1 MDRIRPLPVPGR
13 RDDGKALLIALRPS
27 LEATWALCCGCL
39 AAGSSPWSGATG
51 FRVLATWLIADVV
64 LGCVL
69 AQLLALK
76 RVSLAVNGP
85 TGAAKASSFAFV
97 IPYAEPGSPGQR
109 LAEALNGHVAQWK
122 SSIWPRAGRCG
133 VTALVGTGLA
143 LVVATYLGR
152 EILATLSG
160 GLLLA
165 ATLTVLAG
173 RGTERF
179 TGNSEPVLASWLGG
193 LHLALAWALGY
204 LALASWQGP
213 PMAIAALV
221 GLHAYSSIRLRERQG
236 GPALWLLRA
245 TWGILI
251 LALLMARQPILAA
264 PVAMGALAES
274 MSYGPLPRDYDHAR
288 PYPSR
293 RGWLLAMLCVSLAV
307 TYWP

>member
-27 LEATWALCCGCL
+27 LEAAWALFCGCL
-39 AAGSSPWSGATG
+39 AAGSSPLSGATG

-76 RVSLAVNGP
+76 RASLAGDGP
-85 TGAAKASSFAFV
+85 TEAASASSSAFV

-109 LAEALNGHVAQWK
+109 LAEALNGHIAQWK

-133 VTALVGTGLA
+133 VTALVSTGLA
-143 LVVATYLGR
+143 LVVSTYLGR
-152 EILATLSG
+152 ETLATLSG

-165 ATLTVLAG
+165 ATLTILAG
-173 RGTERF
+173 RGIDRF
-179 TGNSEPVLASWLGG
+179 TGSPETALASWLGG

-221 GLHAYSSIRLRERQG
+221 GLHAYSNIRLRERQG
-236 GPALWLLRA
+236 GPALWLLWA
-245 TWGILI
+245 IWGILI
-251 LALLMARQPILAA
+251 LTLLMARQPILAV

-274 MSYGPLPRDYDHAR
+274 MFYGALPRDRDYAR
-288 PYPSR
+288 SYSSR
-293 RGWLLAMLCVSLAV
+293 LGWLLAMLCVSLAV